1 MAQTI
6 GDINFDTTERIGQ
19 GGLGHVFK
27 GSYGKKVAAIKIVL
41 CVERFQDSW
50 AEIKALEDL
59 PGHEH
64 IVKYYGYEIDDNFQ

>member
-27 GSYGKKVAAIKIVL
+27 GSYGKKVAAIKRVR
-41 CVERFQDSW
+41 CVEGFQDNW
-50 AEIKALEDL
+50 ATIKELS
-59 PGHEH
+59 GHEH